1 MLIDIRVTC
10 CLFAAVFQ
18 AAIVIGQDSDPKEH
32 QRYRDYIAKRQVQAA
47 LKIESPGL
55 SGMKK
60 LAMEARDRIAIPT
73 TEANGKDLLSLSRE
87 LQSKMREIESN
98 DVGRYMATSDRSVAA
113 LIQFDTDTISI
124 SDGALKIRHDRLSK
138 AIEALEDYQPST
150 QGVFD
155 PETNPTA
162 AIVEQE
168 VSWINEMYERV
179 ISRLAIIA
187 TAEAEFDPT
196 VDWSSYPTLQQ
207 AKRKVLAK
215 MAVQLAAV
223 ETRAEQEALDQSAE
237 RRFQSVFDAKKNRFD
252 TETDAMSRIAELS
265 RLLMLKEFEV
275 KEAEFDVKEA
285 KIEVEKAELRKQQTV
300 ASNEK
305 RMIETESSLL
315 TVDAGQERIKKYL
328 QSPHVKRLLAP
339 FCTDGWH
346 HTGNALE
353 KGPMSL
359 KLLSNHVAGVSPFEP
374 SKSGLRVFVDVA
386 QGENDRPTWGIASIN
401 AYMLPANFVNID
413 GEKVNPAVEA
423 QRILREHGQLLIE
436 LGMLKP

>member
-1 MLIDIRVTC
+1 MN
-10 CLFAAVFQ
+10 
-18 AAIVIGQDSDPKEH
+18 
-32 QRYRDYIAKRQVQAA
+32 
-47 LKIESPGL
+47 ES
-55 SGMKK
+55 
-60 LAMEARDRIAIPT
+60 
-73 TEANGKDLLSLSRE
+73 
-87 LQSKMREIESN
+87 
-98 DVGRYMATSDRSVAA
+98 
-113 LIQFDTDTISI
+113 
-124 SDGALKIRHDRLSK
+124 SK

-305 RMIETESSLL
+305 RMIETESSL
-315 TVDAGQERIKKYL
+315 
-328 QSPHVKRLLAP
+328 
-339 FCTDGWH
+339 
-346 HTGNALE
+346 
-353 KGPMSL
+353 
-359 KLLSNHVAGVSPFEP
+359 
-374 SKSGLRVFVDVA
+374 
-386 QGENDRPTWGIASIN
+386 
-401 AYMLPANFVNID
+401 
-413 GEKVNPAVEA
+413 
-423 QRILREHGQLLIE
+423 REHGQLLIE